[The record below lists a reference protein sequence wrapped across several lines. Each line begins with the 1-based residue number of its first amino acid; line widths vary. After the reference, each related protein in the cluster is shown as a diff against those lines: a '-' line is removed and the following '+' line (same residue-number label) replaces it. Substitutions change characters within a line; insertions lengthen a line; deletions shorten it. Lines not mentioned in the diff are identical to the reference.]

1 MSIDEK
7 EFDKAVRALLNTRRP
22 PKRKIPQPTKR
33 DLKRRFRLEIVRG
46 KPRMVEVK

>member
-7 EFDKAVRALLNTRRP
+7 EFDNAIRAVVSLPRV
-22 PKRKIPQPTKR
+22 KCKIPQPTKR
-33 DLKRRFRLEIVRG
+33 DLKRRFKLVMVRG